1 MLLCYNIS
9 VLNEREEMIKMKY
22 LVHYYVEGFGGQK
35 EYFKTLKEAKK
46 FIEEKITTYA
56 EDVEIIKL

>member
-1 MLLCYNIS
+1 
-9 VLNEREEMIKMKY
+9 MKY

-35 EYFKTLKEAKK
+35 EYFKTLEEAME
-46 FIEEKITTYA
+46 FVDNKITNYA